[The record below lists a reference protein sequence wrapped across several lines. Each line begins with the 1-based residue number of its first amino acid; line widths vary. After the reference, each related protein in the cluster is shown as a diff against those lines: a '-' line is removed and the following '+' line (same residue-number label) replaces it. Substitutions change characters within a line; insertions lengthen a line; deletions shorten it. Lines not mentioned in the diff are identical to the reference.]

1 MARTLDPNV
10 KRPRLS
16 LDVDPDVRRRVRV
29 AAARR
34 DVTVRQYVLDALLA
48 RLDDDLGGEVGDLAA
63 TGDPVLAE
71 LWDNPRDAAYDRL

>member
-34 DVTVRQYVLDALLA
+34 DVTVRQYVLDALLT
-48 RLDDDLGGEVGDLAA
+48 RLDDDLGGEVGDLDA

>member
-16 LDVDPDVRRRVRV
+16 LDVDPDVRRRVRL

-48 RLDDDLGGEVGDLAA
+48 RLDDDLGGAVGDLGAA
-63 TGDPVLAE
+63 SDPVLAA
-71 LWDNPRDAAYDRL
+71 LWDNQRDAAYDRL